1 MKALIFLVA
10 TFFLTMPGSA
20 DTIRIATWNIEN
32 LQASPGKGRN
42 PRNAEDFLRLKEYA
56 ALLNADVV
64 ALQEIENE
72 QALAKVFDPDLY
84 RFFVSERRGKAKQR
98 TAFAVRKTV
107 VVRRH
112 PDLEKMNTTGYLRH
126 GVDIE
131 IVVGT
136 KSIRFLAVH
145 LKSFCF
151 EKPLPEP
158 SVEGSHCEKLAS
170 QVPVLEQWI
179 DQRAANGTPFVVLGD
194 FNRRFDKPGDDFW
207 SEIDDGEPY
216 GLDLSRATEG
226 RSSQCWAGKY
236 SRYIDHIVYD
246 VQVSKWVVPGSFEQL
261 VYSENEN
268 LQELLSD
275 HCPVA
280 VTLDVPPSGSP

>member
-1 MKALIFLVA
+1 MKALPILVVTLFLA
-10 TFFLTMPGSA
+10 LPASA
-20 DTIRIATWNIEN
+20 DTIKVATWNIEN
-32 LQASPGKGRN
+32 LQASPGKGTN
-42 PRNAEDFLRLKEYA
+42 PRNAEDFLRLKDYA
-56 ALLNADVV
+56 ESLNADVV

-72 QALAKVFDPDLY
+72 QALAKVFDPDLH
-84 RFFVSERRGKAKQR
+84 RFFVSERKGKAKQR

-107 VVRRH
+107 PVKRH
-112 PDLEKMNTTGYLRH
+112 PDVEKLNTSGHLRQ

-131 IVVGT
+131 ILVGS
-136 KSIRFLAVH
+136 KSIRLLAVH

-158 SVEGSHCEKLAS
+158 SIEGNHCEKLAS

-179 DQRAANGTPFVVLGD
+179 DQRAANGTPFIVIGD
-194 FNRRFDKPGDDFW
+194 FNRRFDRPGDDFW
-207 SEIDDGEPY
+207 SEIDDGEPD

-226 RSSQCWAGKY
+226 RTSECWARKY
-236 SRYIDHIVYD
+236 PRYIDHIVYD

-261 VYSENEN
+261 VYTENESM
-268 LQELLSD
+268 QELLSD

-280 VTLDVPPSGSP
+280 VTLDVPPL